1 MAAATRGSGSA
12 ARAGAGT
19 RRRLLFLR
27 FNIADE
33 RYVLAASHIVRMLP
47 VTPLKT
53 LPAAPPWVAGI
64 LLYGDVPVPVID
76 VRALALGQASAARA
90 STRIAVVDY
99 QPAADTPARLLGLL
113 LEQATET
120 VHYDADDFVPYGLDN
135 RDARYLGPVRADAR
149 GMVQWV
155 RIGDLLPAP
164 VRERL
169 FQDAA
174 QEAAAP

>member
-1 MAAATRGSGSA
+1 MAPSTRGSGPVA
-12 ARAGAGT
+12 PAGPGG
-19 RRRLLFLR
+19 RKRLLYLR
-27 FNIADE
+27 FDIAGD
-33 RYVLAASHIVRMLP
+33 RYVLPASSIVRMLP
-47 VTPLKT
+47 VTPLKS
-53 LPAAPPWVAGI
+53 LPAAPPWVAGV
-64 LLYGDVPVPVID
+64 LLYGDTPVPVID

-99 QPAADTPARLLGLL
+99 RPAADAPAHLLGLL
-113 LEQATET
+113 LEHATET
-120 VHYDADDFVPYGLDN
+120 VHYDPDDFVPYGLDN
-135 RDARYLGPVRADAR
+135 RDARYLGPVRADAH

-155 RIGDLLPAP
+155 HLRDLLPAD